1 MMEEYT
7 KPALLR
13 LLADYGVDDFSE
25 LRAIDSSH
33 GEDDLR
39 WNYIL
44 DRRWVLRINSAPVMT
59 EQRLAELAPLIE
71 RCRAFGV
78 RAPRFLRGT
87 DGRYLRRDG
96 GRFVYLSEYL
106 DEKTA
111 DELLAARPELR
122 PALCDRRLELVA
134 RYAERYRG
142 ELLTETRSMYSLFD
156 LSPYDAPTG
165 IDEKQANADELAGA
179 LRALGE
185 TALAER
191 LLAEHDRIRA
201 ALLPHWH
208 ALPQATFQGDESFG
222 NLCVDDTGKITGVFD
237 FNMSGTDVC
246 ANYLANLAFQ
256 GRFYYT
262 DDAFESRDADR
273 LCARVLRSFRDA
285 TALIARHYRFTPA
298 EHAAY
303 FLCARL
309 VMLFG
314 YVNMAAF
321 YLYLEQE
328 RYRGECLR
336 LLRLLL
342 DAELE

>member
-1 MMEEYT
+1 M

-13 LLADYGVDDFSE
+13 LLADYGVDGFSE
-25 LRAIDSSH
+25 VRAVDTSH

-39 WNYIL
+39 WNFIL
-44 DRRWVLRINSAPVMT
+44 DRRYVLRINSAPVMT
-59 EQRLAELAPLIE
+59 EQRLAELAPLVE

-96 GRFVYLSEYL
+96 ERFVYFSEYL
-106 DEKTA
+106 DDQTA

-142 ELLTETRSMYSLFD
+142 ALLTETRSMYSLFD
-156 LSPYDAPTG
+156 LSPYDAPAG
-165 IDEKQANADELAGA
+165 IDEKQANADELTAV

-191 LLAEHDRIRA
+191 LTAENERIRT
-201 ALLPHWH
+201 ALLPVWRT
-208 ALPQATFQGDESFG
+208 LPQATFQGDESFG
-222 NLCVDDTGKITGVFD
+222 NLCVDDAGAICGIFD

-256 GRFYYT
+256 GRFFYT
-262 DDAFESRDADR
+262 DDVFETHDADW
-273 LCARVLRSFRDA
+273 LCAQVLRSFRNA
-285 TALIARHYRFTPA
+285 TALIARHYRFTPP
-298 EHAAY
+298 ERAAY

-321 YLYLEQE
+321 CLYLEQA

-342 DAELE
+342 DAELN